1 MELYFK
7 SNSLLFPWVHVQLS
21 KSDIR
26 HYIEKWDSKKAIRL
40 EISVG
45 GKEEKVL
52 LFQNHCFLL
61 DRLVT
66 EQQRQYLCKG
76 PF

>member
-45 GKEEKVL
+45 GEEEKVL

-66 EQQRQYLCKG
+66 EQQRQY
-76 PF
+76 FV